1 VQDERRISDQADLG
15 EKEEYTEYNEKML
28 NTGFLWI
35 LLAVGLYGLLHS
47 LLASMQAKELA
58 IRWFGEAGERYYRLI
73 YVIVVSLTFLP
84 VFALILLLPD
94 RTLYTIPF
102 PWLLLTLFIQLLSGL
117 GILLA
122 FKDISVGN
130 FLGTDQVLD
139 PDSAGS
145 LPPLVVKGVFR
156 FSRHPLYLFS
166 ILILWLTPVMSWN
179 ILAFNIG
186 ATLYMLIG
194 TIPEERKLLAQFG
207 ETYAQYRRCTAW
219 LIPGLKL
226 KRESCE

>member
-1 VQDERRISDQADLG
+1 MI
-15 EKEEYTEYNEKML
+15 

-35 LLAVGLYGLLHS
+35 LMAVGLYGLLHS
-47 LLASMQAKELA
+47 LLASMRAKELA
-58 IRWFGEAGERYYRLI
+58 KQWFGELGERFYRLV

-84 VFALILLLPD
+84 VFATVLLLPD
-94 RTLYTIPF
+94 RALYTIPF
-102 PWLLLTLFIQLLSGL
+102 PWLLLTLLIQLLAGL

-122 FKDISVGN
+122 LKDISVGN
-130 FLGTDQVLD
+130 FLGTEQVLD
-139 PDSAGS
+139 PGSAGS
-145 LPPLVVKGVFR
+145 PPLVVKGVFR

-166 ILILWLTPVMSWN
+166 ILILWLSPVMSWN
-179 ILAFNIG
+179 ILAFNLG

-226 KRESCE
+226 KRESCN